1 MEEILL
7 AANFNFLAEA
17 NVFDY
22 FWDSNFAG
30 KCVIFALFVL
40 SIYAWQLIY
49 SKHSELSRLKKLN
62 SRHETKLHELPSILH
77 YDDALF
83 KGEGSP
89 FLRLVSRAME
99 AYRKHERTGSDSHS
113 ARMGQ
118 VENALRRTLSEL
130 TDRYEDKM
138 IYLATIVSGA
148 PFLGLL
154 GTVWGV
160 MDAFGSIA
168 YSEGGAA
175 LKTLAPGVSGAL
187 LTTVAGLIVAIPS
200 VFLYNYLL
208 SKTRQEIT
216 HLENFASLVADR
228 IELDSMS

>member
-1 MEEILL
+1 MLTNLFTYDCPFI
-7 AANFNFLAEA
+7 ADA

-22 FWDSNFAG
+22 FWNSNFAG
-30 KCVIFALFVL
+30 KCVIFALFGL
-40 SIYAWQLIY
+40 SIYAWSLIY
-49 SKHSELSRLKKLN
+49 SKYSDLRKLKQFN
-62 SRHETKLHELPSILH
+62 ACHEKKIHELPSLMH

-83 KGEGSP
+83 KGEGGP

-99 AYRKHERTGSDSHS
+99 AYRKHEKSGAESHA
-113 ARMGQ
+113 ARMSQ

-160 MDAFGSIA
+160 MDAFGSM
-168 YSEGGAA
+168 EKGGA
-175 LKTLAPGVSGAL
+175 TIDQLAPGVSGAL
-187 LTTVAGLIVAIPS
+187 LTTVAALLVAIPT
-200 VFLYNYLL
+200 VFIYNSLL
-208 SKTRQEIT
+208 SSTRSEIT
-216 HLENFASLVADR
+216 RLENFASLVADR
-228 IELDSMS
+228 IELDSAS

>member
-1 MEEILL
+1 MLKNLFTYDCPFI
-7 AANFNFLAEA
+7 ADA

-22 FWDSNFAG
+22 FWNSNFAG
-30 KCVIFALFVL
+30 KCVIFALFGL
-40 SIYAWQLIY
+40 SIYAWSLIY
-49 SKHSELSRLKKLN
+49 SKYSDLRKLKQFN
-62 SRHETKLHELPSILH
+62 ARHEKKIHELPSLMH

-83 KGEGSP
+83 KGEGGP

-99 AYRKHERTGSDSHS
+99 AYRKHEKSGSGSHS
-113 ARMGQ
+113 ARMSQ

-160 MDAFGSIA
+160 MDAFGSM
-168 YSEGGAA
+168 EKGGA
-175 LKTLAPGVSGAL
+175 TIDQLAPGVSGAL
-187 LTTVAGLIVAIPS
+187 LTTVFI
-200 VFLYNYLL
+200 YNSLL
-208 SKTRQEIT
+208 SSTRSEIT
-216 HLENFASLVADR
+216 RLENFASLVADR
-228 IELDSMS
+228 IELDSAN

>member
-1 MEEILL
+1 MLKNLFTYELP
-7 AANFNFLAEA
+7 FLADA

-22 FWDSNFAG
+22 FWNSNFAG
-30 KCVIFALFVL
+30 KCVIFALFGL
-40 SIYAWQLIY
+40 SIYAWSLIY
-49 SKHSELSRLKKLN
+49 SKYSDLRKLKHFN
-62 SRHETKLHELPSILH
+62 ARHEKKIHELPSLMH

-83 KGEGSP
+83 KGEGGP

-99 AYRKHERTGSDSHS
+99 AYRKHEKSVGENHK
-113 ARMGQ
+113 ARMKQ

-160 MDAFGSIA
+160 MDAFGSM
-168 YSEGGAA
+168 EKGGA
-175 LKTLAPGVSGAL
+175 TIDQLAPGVSGAL
-187 LTTVAGLIVAIPS
+187 LTTVAALLVAIPT
-200 VFLYNYLL
+200 VFIYNSLL
-208 SKTRQEIT
+208 SSTRNEIT
-216 HLENFASLVADR
+216 RLENFASLVHDR
-228 IELDSMS
+228 IELDSAS

>member
-1 MEEILL
+1 MHEIIDSADFL
-7 AANFNFLAEA
+7 FLAEA

-22 FWDSNFAG
+22 FWDSYLAG
-30 KCVIFALFVL
+30 KFVIFARFAL
-40 SIYAWQLIY
+40 SIYAWSLIY
-49 SKHSELSRLKKLN
+49 SKYSELGRLKKLN
-62 SRHETKLHELPSILH
+62 SRHEGSIHDLPSILH

-99 AYRKHERTGSDSHS
+99 AYRKHESSGSDSRS

-160 MDAFGSIA
+160 MDAFGSM
-168 YSEGGAA
+168 EKGGA
-175 LKTLAPGVSGAL
+175 TIDQLAPGVSGAL
-187 LTTVAGLIVAIPS
+187 LTTVAALLVAIPT
-200 VFLYNYLL
+200 VFIYNALL
-208 SKTRQEIT
+208 SSTRSEIT
-216 HLENFASLVADR
+216 RLENFSSLVADR
-228 IELDSMS
+228 IEMDSQS

>member
-1 MEEILL
+1 MLKNLFIYEFPFI
-7 AANFNFLAEA
+7 ADA

-30 KCVIFALFVL
+30 KCVIFALFGL
-40 SIYAWQLIY
+40 SIYAWSLIY
-49 SKHSELSRLKKLN
+49 SKYSDLRKLKQFN
-62 SRHETKLHELPSILH
+62 SRHEKKIYELPSLMH

-83 KGEGSP
+83 KGEGGP

-99 AYRKHERTGSDSHS
+99 AYRKHEKSGSGSHS
-113 ARMGQ
+113 ARMSQ

-160 MDAFGSIA
+160 MDAFGSMDK
-168 YSEGGAA
+168 GGA
-175 LKTLAPGVSGAL
+175 TIDQLAPGVSGAL
-187 LTTVAGLIVAIPS
+187 LTTVAALLVAIPT
-200 VFLYNYLL
+200 VFIYNSLL
-208 SKTRQEIT
+208 SSTRSEIT
-216 HLENFASLVADR
+216 RLENFASLVADR
-228 IELDSMS
+228 IELDSAD

>member
-1 MEEILL
+1 MQEILL

-30 KCVIFALFVL
+30 KCVIFALFGL
-40 SIYAWQLIY
+40 SIYAWSLIY

-99 AYRKHERTGSDSHS
+99 AYRKHEKTGSESHS

-160 MDAFGSIA
+160 MDAFGSM
-168 YSEGGAA
+168 EKGGA
-175 LKTLAPGVSGAL
+175 TIDQLAPGVSGAL
-187 LTTVAGLIVAIPS
+187 LTTVAALLVAIPT
-200 VFLYNYLL
+200 VFIYNALL
-208 SKTRQEIT
+208 SSTRSEIT
-216 HLENFASLVADR
+216 RLENFASLVADR
-228 IELDSMS
+228 IELDSAS

>member
-1 MEEILL
+1 MLKNLFTYE
-7 AANFNFLAEA
+7 FPFLADA

-30 KCVIFALFVL
+30 KCIIFALLGL
-40 SIYAWQLIY
+40 SIYAWSLIY
-49 SKHSELSRLKKLN
+49 SKYSDLRKLKQFN
-62 SRHETKLHELPSILH
+62 TRHEKKIHELPSLMH

-83 KGEGSP
+83 KGEGGP

-99 AYRKHERTGSDSHS
+99 AYRKHEKSGAESHA
-113 ARMGQ
+113 ARMSQ

-160 MDAFGSIA
+160 MDAFGSM
-168 YSEGGAA
+168 EKGGA
-175 LKTLAPGVSGAL
+175 TIDQLAPGVSGAL
-187 LTTVAGLIVAIPS
+187 LTTVAALLVAIPT
-200 VFLYNYLL
+200 VFIYNSLL
-208 SKTRQEIT
+208 SSTRSEIT
-216 HLENFASLVADR
+216 RLENFASLVADR
-228 IELDSMS
+228 IELDSAS

>member
-1 MEEILL
+1 MLTNLFTYDCPFI
-7 AANFNFLAEA
+7 ADA

-22 FWDSNFAG
+22 FWNSNFAG
-30 KCVIFALFVL
+30 KCVIFALFGL
-40 SIYAWQLIY
+40 SIYAWSLIY
-49 SKHSELSRLKKLN
+49 SKYSDLRKLKHFN
-62 SRHETKLHELPSILH
+62 ARHEKKIHELPSLMH

-83 KGEGSP
+83 KGEGGP

-99 AYRKHERTGSDSHS
+99 AYRKHEKSGGENHK
-113 ARMGQ
+113 ARMKQ

-160 MDAFGSIA
+160 MDAFGSM
-168 YSEGGAA
+168 EKGGA
-175 LKTLAPGVSGAL
+175 TIDQLAPGVSGAL
-187 LTTVAGLIVAIPS
+187 LTTVAALLVAIPT
-200 VFLYNYLL
+200 VFIYNSLL
-208 SKTRQEIT
+208 SSTRSEIT
-216 HLENFASLVADR
+216 RLENFASLVHDR
-228 IELDSMS
+228 IELDSAS

>member
-1 MEEILL
+1 MLKNLFTYELP
-7 AANFNFLAEA
+7 FLADA

-22 FWDSNFAG
+22 FWNSNFAG
-30 KCVIFALFVL
+30 KCVIFALFGL
-40 SIYAWQLIY
+40 SIYAWSLIY
-49 SKHSELSRLKKLN
+49 SKYSDLRKLKHFN
-62 SRHETKLHELPSILH
+62 ARHEKKIHELPSLMH

-83 KGEGSP
+83 KGEGGP

-99 AYRKHERTGSDSHS
+99 AYRKHEKSVGENHK
-113 ARMGQ
+113 ARMKQ

-160 MDAFGSIA
+160 MDAFGSM
-168 YSEGGAA
+168 EKGGA
-175 LKTLAPGVSGAL
+175 TIDQLAPGVSGAL
-187 LTTVAGLIVAIPS
+187 LTTVAALLVAIPT
-200 VFLYNYLL
+200 VFIYNSLL
-208 SKTRQEIT
+208 SSTRSEIT
-216 HLENFASLVADR
+216 RLENFASLVHDR
-228 IELDSMS
+228 IELDSAS